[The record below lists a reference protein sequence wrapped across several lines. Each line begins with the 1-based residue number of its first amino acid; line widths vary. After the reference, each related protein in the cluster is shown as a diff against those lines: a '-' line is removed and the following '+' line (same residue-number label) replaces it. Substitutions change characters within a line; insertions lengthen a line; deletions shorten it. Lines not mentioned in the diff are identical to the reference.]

1 MWFKKIRKKKVQS
14 IFIVLILMV
23 CSMLMTSSLVIMT
36 AGDTPYKELTEEC
49 GSPIVKIYPFQSKD
63 PVIAE
68 QIKEN
73 MEKLDMVEQ
82 VEVVPYYYILE
93 KIQIDGKGTIEDYF
107 FHLMPWDDRTHGCIR
122 MLKGSRELKEGQCL
136 ISTVLSNSEE
146 IKPGDTLN
154 MGNGISY
161 QVSGIYADPY
171 NMNLSF
177 DSEIIV
183 KENPPSEDLE
193 YQVHVFAK
201 EGSSGDEVI
210 DAYRE
215 LNDGILEGKAIT
227 LETRI
232 QNNQMT
238 ELIVGGILLGISV
251 VILLISGIM
260 IRYMIK
266 STLISEKK
274 TIAIYKMLGYKNSR
288 IISIYLKF
296 YGFLV
301 VVGTVLGSSL
311 SKVISDSF
319 TKNTFRNLGVT
330 SSSSI
335 IPVGML
341 CSGIII
347 AYALICVYLLL
358 RVVGKIRPMEVFR
371 NEGAYSGK
379 KQKNAGKVLGFSP
392 IHMAMRMIFRD
403 KKNTCMLVITCIM
416 ATYCVNFAATSM
428 GILEDDN
435 FKAKNYYW
443 LGFDKHD
450 VSFSS
455 ADLKTYEN
463 TVEKLEK
470 ENEVE
475 KVIKTTTQIAVSVP
489 WEKGMGDT
497 ILSTMVY
504 DTYEN
509 LDMPVIQGRNPAHS
523 DEIAMGSLMAEKM
536 NKQVGD
542 YVDIYFNGNQKVTLL
557 LCGTYQSLYDM
568 GKSCRLLGK
577 TLEEKGVSFQY
588 GEASVY
594 LKEGI
599 EPEKFLKDHGK
610 KYESDGKLIV
620 RAEKYGNILSMI
632 SGPSML
638 AIRPFMIIAILLGGL
653 NIIAIVYLKN
663 MDNRKNQSIYKAIG
677 YSSWHLLKTNI
688 SYVFFVAL
696 FSMCITIPVFIA
708 AFPKTM
714 VLAFSVMGF
723 REYPVSYDITVV
735 AISNLGTLAVY
746 LLSVLVASK
755 SLYDNP
761 ISELTSE

>member
-1 MWFKKIRKKKVQS
+1 MWFKKIRKKKIQS

-23 CSMLMTSSLVIMT
+23 CSMLMTSSFVIMT
-36 AGDTPYKELTEEC
+36 AGDTPYKELSEEC
-49 GSPIVKIYPFQSKD
+49 RSPIVKIYPFQSND
-63 PVIAE
+63 PAIAE

-73 MEKLDMVEQ
+73 MEKLDMVEH
-82 VEVVPYYYILE
+82 VEVIPYHYMLE
-93 KIQIDGKGTIEDYF
+93 RIQIDGKGSMEGYF
-107 FHLMPWDDRTHGCIR
+107 FDLMPWNDKTYGSIR
-122 MLKGSRELKEGQCL
+122 ILEGSRELKEGQCL
-136 ISTVLSNSEE
+136 ISAVLSNSEE
-146 IKPGDTLN
+146 IRLGDTLN
-154 MGNGISY
+154 MENGISC
-161 QVSGIYADPY
+161 QVTGIYTDPY

-183 KENPPSEDLE
+183 KENPRSEDLK

-201 EGSSGDEVI
+201 EGSSGDEVV

-215 LNDGILEGKAIT
+215 QNDGILEGRAIT
-227 LETRI
+227 LEARI
-232 QNNQMT
+232 QNNQIT
-238 ELIVGGILLGISV
+238 ELIIGGILLGISV

-266 STLISEKK
+266 STLDSEKK
-274 TIAIYKMLGYKNSR
+274 TIAIYKMLGYKNGR

-301 VVGTVLGSSL
+301 VMGTVLGSCL
-311 SKVISDSF
+311 SKMISDSF
-319 TKNTFRNLGVT
+319 TKNTFRNMGVT

-335 IPVGML
+335 VSAGIL

-347 AYALICVYLLL
+347 AYAMICVYLLL
-358 RVVGKIRPMEVFR
+358 RVVGNIRPMEVFR
-371 NEGAYSGK
+371 NEAAYSGK

-403 KKNTCMLVITCIM
+403 RKNTCMLVITCIM
-416 ATYCVNFAATSM
+416 AAYCVNFAATAM
-428 GILEDDN
+428 GLLDDDN
-435 FKAKNYYW
+435 FKKNNYYW
-443 LGFDKHD
+443 LGFDRHD
-450 VSFSS
+450 VSFSTT
-455 ADLKTYEN
+455 DLRTYEK
-463 TVEKLEK
+463 TVEKLQK
-470 ENEVE
+470 EQEVE
-475 KVIKTTTQIAVSVP
+475 KVIKTTTRVAVSVP

-497 ILSTMVY
+497 ILSVMVY

-509 LDMPVIQGRNPAHS
+509 LDMPVIQGRNPTHS

-542 YVDIYFNGNQKVTLL
+542 YVDIYLNGTQKVTLL
-557 LCGTYQSLYDM
+557 LCGTYQSFYDM

-577 TLEEKGVSFQY
+577 TLEEKDVSFQY
-588 GEASVY
+588 EEASVY

-599 EPEKFLKDHGK
+599 EPEEFLKNHGK
-610 KYESDGKLIV
+610 EYESDGKLIDRV
-620 RAEKYGNILSMI
+620 EKYGNILDMI
-632 SGPSML
+632 TGPQML
-638 AIRPFMIIAILLGGL
+638 AIRPFMVMAILLGGL

-663 MDNRKNQSIYKAIG
+663 MDNRKTQSIYKAIG
-677 YSSWHLLKTNI
+677 YSSGHLLKTNI
-688 SYVFFVAL
+688 TYVFLIAL
-696 FSMCITIPVFIA
+696 FSLGITIPLFIV

-714 VLAFSVMGF
+714 VLALSVMGF

-735 AISNLGTLAVY
+735 IISNLGTLAVY
-746 LLSVLVASK
+746 LLSVLFASK